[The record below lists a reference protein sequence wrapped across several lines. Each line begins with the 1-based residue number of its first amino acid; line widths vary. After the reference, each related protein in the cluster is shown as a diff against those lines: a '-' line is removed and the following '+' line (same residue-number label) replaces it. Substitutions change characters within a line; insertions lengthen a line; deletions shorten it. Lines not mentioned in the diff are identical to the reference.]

1 MTAFARKLGAVV
13 VVIAFALAWF
23 VIASDYGD
31 GVTSG
36 TYHLAQNGETS
47 ILILNPNHTFQQELN
62 RLGKVQ
68 HASGNW
74 HRSGEAGVSFSKEF
88 LEISG
93 QEFGADGVAY
103 GHIEKKLGL
112 LVSLRLSQYHV
123 LWYGRTDPS
132 PTSTIVGTYAG
143 DEEGVRST
151 LVLKQDHTFEQT
163 ISRLA
168 DVKHAEG
175 KWITRE
181 NGDIVFSR
189 EFLKTS
195 GEALRDHETAS
206 AWDPRG
212 SNLQIQI
219 EMASPS
225 GAPTFRKKQF
235 PW

>member
-36 TYHLAQNGETS
+36 TYHLARNGETS
-47 ILILNPNHTFQQELN
+47 ILTLNPDHTFKQELN

-151 LVLKQDHTFEQT
+151 LVLKQDHMFEQT

-168 DVKHAEG
+168 DAKHAEG

>member
-1 MTAFARKLGAVV
+1 M
-13 VVIAFALAWF
+13 
-23 VIASDYGD
+23 
-31 GVTSG
+31 
-36 TYHLAQNGETS
+36 
-47 ILILNPNHTFQQELN
+47 
-62 RLGKVQ
+62 
-68 HASGNW
+68 
-74 HRSGEAGVSFSKEF
+74 
-88 LEISG
+88 
-93 QEFGADGVAY
+93 
-103 GHIEKKLGL
+103 
-112 LVSLRLSQYHV
+112 
-123 LWYGRTDPS
+123 
-132 PTSTIVGTYAG
+132 
-143 DEEGVRST
+143 
-151 LVLKQDHTFEQT
+151 FEQT

-168 DVKHAEG
+168 DAKHAEG